1 MSGNSKPAVLEWRD
15 AFRQSSAPA
24 AVRNVMLALAEYADN
39 NSLEA
44 WPSETT
50 IAKDAGVSAR
60 TVRRNMNDAKAHGWV
75 VLVKRGHSAGRAGG
89 RGTANHYRLAFGV
102 SWVPE
107 SPATDVRSLTGDDEE
122 SPGIDD
128 GITGHERPE
137 SPATGDR
144 LTTYRTTYRTSLE
157 NSDIGDADSGTCPS
171 VPVPP
176 TSDCESNPDCL
187 VSAWIDDEM
196 LSSARE
202 VSGDETSQVALN
214 DVYMTETEQES
225 AGRFDAPDDRGCLN
239 LLELA
244 SRVKCARPDD
254 PMIDF
259 GSFVDR
265 MIASDLKGS
274 ELDSLMS
281 ARAESAGVSRFQWR
295 IAFTA
300 DYDRKD
306 ARGRSVRIAS
316 ERDWFLLI
324 ESYEIATT
332 VTA

>member
-15 AFRQSSAPA
+15 AFRQSGAPA

-122 SPGIDD
+122 SPAIDD

-187 VSAWIDDEM
+187 VSAWIDDE
-196 LSSARE
+196 SSSQRE
-202 VSGDETSQVALN
+202 GRDDETVQVALVG
-214 DVYMTETEQES
+214 DGSEDIEQE
-225 AGRFDAPDDRGCLN
+225 AADNCDDRSSTARCLN

-244 SRVKCARPDD
+244 SRVKCKRPDD
-254 PMIDF
+254 LMIDY

-281 ARAESAGVSRFQWR
+281 ARAESAGVSRFQWHM
-295 IAFTA
+295 AFTA

-306 ARGRSVRIAS
+306 ARGRSVRVAS
-316 ERDWFLLI
+316 VDDWLTLI
-324 ESYEIATT
+324 ESYEIP
-332 VTA
+332 VSVPR